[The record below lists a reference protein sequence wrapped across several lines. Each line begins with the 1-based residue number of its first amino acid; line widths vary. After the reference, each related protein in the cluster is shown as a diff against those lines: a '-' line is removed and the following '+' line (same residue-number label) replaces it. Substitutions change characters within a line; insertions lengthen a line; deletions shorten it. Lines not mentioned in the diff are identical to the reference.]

1 MKIGILGSGM
11 VGQSLALGFEKH
23 GYEVVIGSR
32 TPKKLSKWKIETGFR
47 GQLGTFSETAAFAD
61 ILVLAVKG
69 SAAKEALRLSG
80 KENHLNK
87 IVIDTT
93 NPISEAPPVNGVIQF
108 FTEQNTSLMEQL
120 QSSFPHLRLVK
131 AFSCIG
137 SAHMVNPSF
146 EEGKPSMFICGNDE
160 QSKSEVKKI
169 LDQFG
174 FKTEDMGNV
183 EAARAIEPL
192 CILWCIPGFRA
203 NQWSHAFKLMKK

>member
-23 GYEVVIGSR
+23 GYDVMVGSR
-32 TPKKLSKWKIETGFR
+32 TPEKLSKWKIESGFR
-47 GQLGTFSETAAFAD
+47 GLLGIFSEVAAFAD

-69 SAAKEALRLSG
+69 SAAEEALRLSG

-93 NPISEAPPVNGVIQF
+93 NPIAEAPPVNGVIQF
-108 FTEQNTSLMEQL
+108 FTEQNSSLMEHL
-120 QSSFPHLRLVK
+120 QAAFPHLRLVK

-146 EEGKPSMFICGNDE
+146 GKEKPSMFICGNDE
-160 QSKSEVKKI
+160 QSKTEVKKI

-174 FKTEDMGNV
+174 FITEDMGNV

-192 CILWCIPGFRA
+192 CILWCIPGFRS
-203 NQWSHAFKLMKK
+203 NQWSHAFKFLKK